1 MLNIKPWLADF
12 LGALTPQLITAGY
25 FQPGENLSVH
35 PALTPDHAPNAC
47 VTNAG
52 LAGEIMHGVNL
63 SCSLKRFQHV
73 LDIARDLDSASKH
86 GIMDFD
92 LAKSRPLTTPREI
105 AGASG
110 MGASGHA
117 HQSKV
122 VR

>member
-1 MLNIKPWLADF
+1 MLNIKPRLADL
-12 LGALTPQLITAGY
+12 LGVLTPQLKPAGY

-47 VTNAG
+47 VTDTG

-73 LDIARDLDSASKH
+73 LDISGHLDGASQH

-117 HQSKV
+117 HQSKA